1 MGLVVD
7 ENYWHR
13 TCNQTKTNALT
24 LILLIRNQMRKNSDA
39 PAVLPYQDVGTSLY
53 QRVELTDQYFKAR
66 HSLR

>member
-1 MGLVVD
+1 MKLVD
-7 ENYWHR
+7 MKLLAPNLQS
-13 TCNQTKTNALT
+13 NKTNALT